1 MREVSKDFLWPFVA
15 FNETSCTLKSTWK
28 LLSLFLFLYLD
39 AAAARLLGGR
49 CSKQSQPER
58 NSAAVSWE
66 PPVTTIKKKEEKE
79 T

>member
-1 MREVSKDFLWPFVA
+1 MQEVSQDFLWAFVA
-15 FNETSCTLKSTWK
+15 FKETGWTLKSTCK

-39 AAAARLLGGR
+39 VAAARLLGGR

-66 PPVTTIKKKEEKE
+66 PPVTTIF
-79 T
+79 